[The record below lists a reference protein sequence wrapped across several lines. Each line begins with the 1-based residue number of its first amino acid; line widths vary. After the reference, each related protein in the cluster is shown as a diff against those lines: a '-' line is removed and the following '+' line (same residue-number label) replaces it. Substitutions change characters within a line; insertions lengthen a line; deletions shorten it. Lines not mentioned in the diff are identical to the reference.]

1 MLSGLLSAIDKGRSD
16 PFRVI
21 NRPDLIREINKWRP
35 AADPSSVVNRG
46 RHDPLSTI
54 ALGAT

>member
-16 PFRVI
+16 PFGVI
-21 NRPDLIREINKWRP
+21 NRPDPIREINKWRP
-35 AADPSSVVNRG
+35 DPSSVVNRG